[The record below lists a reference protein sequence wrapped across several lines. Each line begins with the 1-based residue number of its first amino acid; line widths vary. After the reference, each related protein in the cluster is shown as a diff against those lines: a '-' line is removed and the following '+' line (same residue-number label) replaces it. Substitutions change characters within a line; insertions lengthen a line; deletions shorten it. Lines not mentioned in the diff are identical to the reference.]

1 MGDITLGAVMGR
13 NHSFES
19 FTDFP
24 EYWGGVS
31 NQASYYQ
38 VNSAT
43 SVHSSSLGLETF
55 ADSTGGDAGILRYS
69 YDDVSEYYRVAFPE
83 ISSHQ
88 IKSFIW
94 ARAGDAPSSGQTRW
108 VLAGNSEATS
118 QPIAFHST
126 LNRYE
131 AETFIDSQAS
141 LPFAGL
147 VRIFSTNS
155 QATVFLDDAVTQV
168 DPQILRPEWTLGE
181 MEKLTEIVHRTRNGD
196 LKSYR
201 WNSYFDIAVPLR
213 WISTEQ
219 ADLINWWWENQLDL
233 VLILDSSD
241 PAAMILCRIGN
252 ESQPIG
258 QREPPYT
265 DHWKGRLH
273 LEGINQGGL
282 IY

>member
-19 FTDFP
+19 FADFP
-24 EYWGGVS
+24 EYWSGS
-31 NQASYYQ
+31 SDQTSFYQ
-38 VNSAT
+38 VNSTT
-43 SVHSSSLGLETF
+43 SVHSSSLGLKTF
-55 ADSTGGDAGILRYS
+55 ADSTGGDGDILFYS
-69 YDDVSEYYRVAFPE
+69 YETETDFYRVGYPE

-108 VLAGNSEATS
+108 MLAGNSEATS
-118 QPIAFHST
+118 QPIAFHSS
-126 LNRYE
+126 LQRYE

-147 VRIFSTNS
+147 TRISAANS
-155 QATVFLDDAVTQV
+155 QATVFLDDAMTQV
-168 DPQILRPEWTLGE
+168 DPRILHPEWSLGE
-181 MEKLTEIVHRTRNGD
+181 MEKITEIVHRTRNGD

-201 WNSYFDIAVPLR
+201 WNSYFEFQVPLR
-213 WISTEQ
+213 WISTGE
-219 ADLINWWWENQLDL
+219 ADLINWWWEHQLDL
-233 VLILDSSD
+233 VLILDSSE
-241 PAAMILCRIGN
+241 PSAMVLCRIGN
-252 ESQPIG
+252 ERQPIG
-258 QREPPYT
+258 QREPPYN
-265 DHWKGRLH
+265 DQWKGRLH